1 MDQNKIEELEEKVQR
16 ILEVLNLEHEFE
28 EDMESDY
35 DGPADA
41 LWDDVDDDGGVVD
54 EFHDDDDEDDE
65 DEEGDEDEDEKYP
78 TADSEVD
85 VPSDT
90 EHK

>member
-16 ILEVLNLEHEFE
+16 ILEVLNLEHEFD

-41 LWDDVDDDGGVVD
+41 LWDDEDDDGGFVD
-54 EFHDDDDEDDE
+54 EFHDDDDE

-90 EHK
+90 EQK

>member
-1 MDQNKIEELEEKVQR
+1 
-16 ILEVLNLEHEFE
+16 
-28 EDMESDY
+28 
-35 DGPADA
+35 
-41 LWDDVDDDGGVVD
+41 VD

>member
-1 MDQNKIEELEEKVQR
+1 M
-16 ILEVLNLEHEFE
+16 
-28 EDMESDY
+28 
-35 DGPADA
+35 
-41 LWDDVDDDGGVVD
+41 DDDGGVVD